1 MLVDTQLGS
10 GGIEADFH
18 DLITLRP
25 TLKSMAKIEK
35 DGKLYSKPERKVWNK
50 VKE

>member
-18 DLITLRP
+18 DLITLCP
-25 TLKSMAKIEK
+25 TIEINGKII
-35 DGKLYSKPERKVWNK
+35 EREV
-50 VKE
+50 